1 MPPRNAQ
8 GKPGQR
14 AGDVARFWYVQH
26 RLKDLQEYYQLCG
39 RIVTNSAVWG
49 YSCRC
54 DKTSDGLTFPQTC
67 GIALATKQYQK
78 ASLARD
84 FGFDLDRIDARIM
97 GRHRETWV
105 NHLEHDIAA
114 GYVNMKN
121 SPPPATKRKRT
132 PDAPSPDLAT
142 LLNRPPPTRTATR
155 SQPGP
160 GTAPRPRLRAP
171 QRVPH
176 RSPRRYLRS
185 TGRHQPSPS
194 FVSL

>member
-142 LLNRPPPTRTATR
+142 LLNRSPQLQPLLDRNPDLARLLALDYVRLNESRIAVLADTCAAQDAI
-155 SQPGP
+155 SQ
-160 GTAPRPRLRAP
+160 ARA
-171 QRVPH
+171 
-176 RSPRRYLRS
+176 L
-185 TGRHQPSPS
+185 
-194 FVSL
+194 